1 MLDEA
6 FHRRNKAFP
15 NGWKPFDNGI
25 RACIGRAFAWQH
37 ALLVMVLLLQSFD
50 FSMYDPS
57 YQLRI
62 KQTLTIKP

>member
-15 NGWKPFDNGI
+15 NCWKPFDNGI

-37 ALLVMVLLLQSFD
+37 ALLVLVLLLQSFD